1 MGGCCYSCL
10 KFLVIIFNL
19 IYMLLGLA
27 LLGTTLW
34 IYLDDTMLAPVGA
47 ADMEGYNHVI
57 YFLMVVAAIMTVMG
71 FIGCCGALQESQ
83 CMLATFFALV
93 LVLFIGKIAAGTWIY
108 QNQDQFAKVLEKS
121 VARSIQHDYGKIDV
135 RTKAFDLLQ
144 SKLQCCGAS
153 GPSDWAES
161 RYNQADDKSA
171 LEIGIGKVI
180 GVYKVPESCCKSTV
194 TQDDC
199 ETKRQV
205 SLAATFLDRDII
217 YSTGCA
223 SKIMELVQQH
233 DYIVLAV
240 VLAILLIEAMA
251 MIFSMVLCCAVRRID
266 HFKA

>member
-1 MGGCCYSCL
+1 MTYSYTSSL
-10 KFLVIIFNL
+10 L
-19 IYMLLGLA
+19 ILILILDRNILIPIPTRNILILIPYYILTYFCSSRSPRALGSTRTRTSSPRCWRRA
-27 LLGTTLW
+27 SRAPSNMTT
-34 IYLDDTMLAPVGA
+34 
-47 ADMEGYNHVI
+47 
-57 YFLMVVAAIMTVMG
+57 
-71 FIGCCGALQESQ
+71 
-83 CMLATFFALV
+83 
-93 LVLFIGKIAAGTWIY
+93 
-108 QNQDQFAKVLEKS
+108 
-121 VARSIQHDYGKIDV
+121 ARSTCAP
-135 RTKAFDLLQ
+135 RPSTSCSPSNNCNSNSELA
-144 SKLQCCGAS
+144 LQCCGAS